1 MSDRFHPVSM
11 EQLTAWTFT
20 ELEAEGSLFGIPR
33 PAFFLPR
40 PNHRFRTRAF
50 GMEIETPFGVA
61 AGPHTQMAQNIVAAW
76 LCGARV
82 IELKTVQTLDDL
94 DIHRPCI
101 DATDEGYNVEW
112 SQELRVDQSFDE
124 YLRAWVL
131 IHALHRMLGLP
142 GERPGV
148 VFNMSVGYNLEGIR
162 GPNVQWFL
170 DSMADASARLPA
182 CVDIVANHWP
192 AVREIE
198 IPACLAN
205 SVTLSTMHGCPPG
218 EIEAISRYL
227 LEERGLHTLV
237 KCNPTLLGAET
248 VRGIVNDELGF
259 DDIPIPDSAF
269 EHDLRWDD
277 AVPMFGRLRE
287 RAEAR
292 GRVFGLKLSNTLE
305 VDNWRGV
312 FDRDQTMYMS
322 GRPLHPVTVNLA
334 ARLTEAFDGEMPL
347 SFAGGADCFNV
358 ADLLASGMQAVTVCS
373 DLLRNGG
380 YLRLLQYTET
390 IDAALDAAGAR
401 DLADLVGRTAL
412 GREDSDVAAAIGE
425 AVPELDADEGR
436 SLVASLRAA
445 PPAEPVAGRTEA
457 WARARGIEPEVA
469 DRLAGRVVRSFG
481 RANLRSY
488 ATAVRSDRRYRKQS
502 FRMGMTK
509 TRRGLAAFDCIEAPC
524 TDACPVDQAVPRYMA
539 AVRSGDLAEAAR
551 VTRLDNPLPSVLGK
565 VCDHPCELTC
575 VRTNLDQP
583 LAIRHVKRFIM
594 EHGDGADAE
603 SPAGNPSGS
612 PRVAIVG
619 AGPAGLAAARE
630 LARDGFAVTVF
641 EKGARAGGIP
651 GDTIPAYRLPRPDLD
666 RDLDALERLGVEIR
680 CGLTAG
686 VDFTVDSL
694 RADGYAAV
702 FLATG
707 AQATRTLGLPSEDC
721 AGVIDGLEFLRA
733 VREGRPAAIGPRV
746 GVVGAGDSA
755 MDCVR
760 TALRLGTGSV
770 SLIYRRTIDQMPAD
784 PEEIEAIVAEG
795 AQIVELARPEALRV
809 EDGRLTGLACVRTE
823 YRGERDAGGR
833 KVPFDVPG
841 SSFEIGL
848 DTLIVA
854 IGQRPDLAAFGS
866 HLPGLTPAGF
876 VDVDPGTMR
885 TDILGIYAGGD
896 LAGSG
901 PASVVD
907 AAGDGKRAAAAIAA
921 ALECPGRRPETQ
933 TRPVNVDDLLVR
945 RAHREYRVPIRTA
958 PPGRAGGF
966 EETVIGYTEAE
977 AVRESSRCLDCADLC
992 SLCVG
997 VCPNVALLTYE
1008 TEPVRLELRSLV
1020 VADGSIA
1027 PGAAAPFVVGQSFQ
1041 VAVVADF
1048 CNECG
1053 NCVTACPTAGS
1064 PWRDKPRLYLD
1075 RADFEA
1081 EESNAFLLLGANA
1094 MEGRFEGA
1102 THRIDLDGSIR
1113 YRSPALTARLDPST
1127 LAVIEA
1133 AAVGP
1138 AANSIVS
1145 LEPAAVMTTILS
1157 GLSRSRPHLSKA
1169 SEPRE

>member
-1 MSDRFHPVSM
+1 MSDRFRPISM
-11 EQLTAWTFT
+11 EQLAAWTFT

-33 PAFFLPR
+33 SAFFVPR
-40 PNHRFRTRAF
+40 PDHRFRTRAF
-50 GMEIETPFGVA
+50 GVEIETPFGVA

-76 LCGARV
+76 LAGARV

-94 DIHRPCI
+94 EIHRPCI
-101 DATDEGYNVEW
+101 DVADEGYNIEW
-112 SQELRVDQSFDE
+112 SQELPIDQSFDE

-131 IHALHRMLGLP
+131 IHALHRMLDLP
-142 GERPGV
+142 GERPGI
-148 VFNMSVGYNLEGIR
+148 VFNMSVGYDLEGIR
-162 GPNVQWFL
+162 KPNVQWFL

-182 CVDIVANHWP
+182 CVDIVARYCP
-192 AVREIE
+192 AVRQIE
-198 IPACLAN
+198 IPTCLAT

-227 LEERGLHTLV
+227 LEDRGLHTLV

-259 DDIPIPDSAF
+259 DDIPIPEAAF
-269 EHDLRWDD
+269 GHDLRWED

-287 RAEAR
+287 LAETC

-312 FDRDQTMYMS
+312 FDHDRTMYMS
-322 GRPLHPVTVNLA
+322 GRPLHPVTVTLA
-334 ARLTEAFDGEMPL
+334 ARLADEFGGEMPL

-380 YLRLLQYTET
+380 YLRLLQYAEAV
-390 IDAALDAAGAR
+390 DAAFDAAGAH
-401 DLADLVGRTAL
+401 DIADFIGRTAL
-412 GREDSDVAAAIGE
+412 GREDSGLADVIGQ
-425 AVPELDADEGR
+425 ALPGVDAGQRE
-436 SLVASLRAA
+436 SFVASLRAT
-445 PPAEPVAGRTEA
+445 PPSEPVAGRAGA
-457 WARARGIEPEVA
+457 WARARGLDGQAA
-469 DRLAGRVVRSFG
+469 DRLAGRVIRSLG

-488 ATAVRSDRRYRKQS
+488 AASARSNWRYRKQS

-509 TRRGLAAFDCIEAPC
+509 TSRHLGAFDCIEAPC
-524 TDACPVDQAVPRYMA
+524 VDTCPVDQAVPLYMA

-551 VTRLDNPLPSVLGK
+551 IARLDNPLPSVLGR
-565 VCDHPCELTC
+565 VCDHPCESTC

-594 EHGDGADAE
+594 EHERDADPV
-603 SPAGNPSGS
+603 SPAGIPSGS

-619 AGPAGLAAARE
+619 AGPAGLAAARD
-630 LARDGFAVTVF
+630 LAREGLAVTVF
-641 EKGARAGGIP
+641 ERGSRAGGIP
-651 GDTIPAYRLPRPDLD
+651 GDTIPAYRLPRADLD
-666 RDLDALERLGVEIR
+666 RDLAALERLGVEIR

-702 FLATG
+702 FVAIG
-707 AQATRTLGLPSEDC
+707 AQGTRALGLPGEDC

-733 VREGRPAAIGPRV
+733 VREGRPKAIGPRV

-760 TALRLGTGSV
+760 AALRVGTGSV
-770 SLIYRRTIDQMPAD
+770 SLIYRRTVDQMPAD

-795 AQIVELARPEALRV
+795 AGIVELARPEALRV
-809 EDGRLTGLACVRTE
+809 EDGGLTGLVCVRTE

-854 IGQRPDLAAFGS
+854 IGQRPDLAMLGS
-866 HLPGLTPAGF
+866 LQPGLTPAGF
-876 VDVDPGTMR
+876 IDVDSRTMR
-885 TDILGIYAGGD
+885 TDIPGVYAGGD
-896 LAGSG
+896 VAGRG
-901 PASVVD
+901 PASVVS
-907 AAGDGKRAAAAIAA
+907 AAGDGRRAAAAIAA
-921 ALECPGRRPETQ
+921 DLGHPGGRSPSQ
-933 TRPVNVDDLLVR
+933 TRPMDLDGLLVR
-945 RAHREYRVPIRTA
+945 RAHREHRVPIQMTL
-958 PPGRAGGF
+958 PGRRGGF
-966 EETVIGYTEAE
+966 EETVLGYTTAE
-977 AVRESSRCLDCADLC
+977 AMREAGRCLDCADLC

-997 VCPNVALLTYE
+997 VCPNMALLTYQ

-1020 VADGSIA
+1020 VTNGSIA
-1027 PGAAAPFVVGQSFQ
+1027 AGDAAPFVVDQSFQ
-1041 VAVVADF
+1041 VAVLADF

-1053 NCVTACPTAGS
+1053 NCTTACPTSGA
-1064 PWRDKPRLYLD
+1064 PWRDKPRLYLN

-1081 EESNAFLLLGANA
+1081 EGSNAFLLLGATA
-1094 MEGRFEGA
+1094 MEGRFDGS
-1102 THRIDLDGSIR
+1102 THRIDVGSSIR
-1113 YRSPALTARLDPST
+1113 YQSPT
-1127 LAVIEA
+1127 LAASLNPETLALLEA
-1133 AAVGP
+1133 TSVGP
-1138 AANSIVS
+1138 TGSSIVS
-1145 LEPAAVMTTILS
+1145 LEPAAAMKTLLS
-1157 GLSRSRPHLSKA
+1157 GLSRSRPHLA
-1169 SEPRE
+1169 TVSEPRG